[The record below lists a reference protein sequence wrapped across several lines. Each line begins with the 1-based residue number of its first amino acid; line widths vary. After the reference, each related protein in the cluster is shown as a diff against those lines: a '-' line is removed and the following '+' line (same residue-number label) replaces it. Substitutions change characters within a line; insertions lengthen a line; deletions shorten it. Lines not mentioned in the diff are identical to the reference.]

1 MIATCGWGLSPP
13 AHSSFCPFPTY
24 AICYLNV
31 FLLFKALFVTLC
43 FLFLSSSDNRF
54 LIQDYA
60 TRTMTQVD
68 EAPQD
73 CSVNVDHMFSLVLL
87 ENSEGKTKEFLLVG
101 NTE

>member
-1 MIATCGWGLSPP
+1 M
-13 AHSSFCPFPTY
+13 F
-24 AICYLNV
+24 
-31 FLLFKALFVTLC
+31 FV
-43 FLFLSSSDNRF
+43 LSSSDNRF

-73 CSVNVDHMFSLVLL
+73 GSVNVDHMFSLVLL